1 MLKSLYP
8 RLKTQIFYPFL
19 KDKACFGSKYS
30 MFWVEIYHVLPRNIL
45 CFWAKYTIF
54 LSEIMH
60 KIIQLIAYLLI
71 YNTLLNPSS
80 F

>member
-1 MLKSLYP
+1 MQFSNP
-8 RLKTQIFYPFL
+8 SE

-30 MFWVEIYHVLPRNIL
+30 MFWVEISYVLGQDIV
-45 CFWAKYTIF
+45 CFEAKHPMF

-60 KIIQLIAYLLI
+60 KNYQHVAYCLI
-71 YNTLLNPSS
+71 YNTLPKPVR